1 MHNQTVIMP
10 EFFYDW
16 QGYEN
21 INDNNDNILL
31 IQIIV
36 LHIMKFS
43 TKFILT

>member
-10 EFFYDW
+10 ELAPSGTYTA
-16 QGYEN
+16 
-21 INDNNDNILL
+21 DNNDNILM